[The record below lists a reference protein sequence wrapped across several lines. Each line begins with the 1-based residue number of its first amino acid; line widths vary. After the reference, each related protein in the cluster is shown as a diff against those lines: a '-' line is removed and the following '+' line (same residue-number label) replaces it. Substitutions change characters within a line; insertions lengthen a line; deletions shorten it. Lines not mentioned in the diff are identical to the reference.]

1 MRIQSLSTCFSIA
14 NLVAGAL
21 AVVAF
26 WLPSMQFTLVLLA
39 LALVACVLLNG
50 WGNLKFR
57 KSLELLLT
65 QSQAANPVAIHT
77 GITELDDVGRQLAKS
92 ILEAQQASFSDSKEL
107 DEIKLLLSHLDR
119 RQDGSIDRDGYK
131 ISSATR
137 LGSILK
143 GYTAELE
150 AGIRQVFSCARE
162 INRATE
168 ELVTGSETQSDIV
181 NQTTSVIEQL
191 SARVISISD
200 NTEDLMASST
210 KAQETARNGLQQF
223 QELVN
228 EMKQIRN
235 HAAVRER
242 RLQALGEHTK
252 EIDSIVQT
260 IGTLSSRTDL
270 LALNASIESVRAGEH
285 GRGFAIVAEEVRAL
299 AEQSAQAVLD
309 ITNRIEMIQLE
320 THQSIS
326 AASGE
331 HDQMHEVVQRVTDTL
346 EFLNEICDAT
356 SKSTQHLGEISEA
369 TNHQLQLTEAVIATL
384 ERSSES
390 SKMNRSRAEG
400 AHWTAKTFKQLGT
413 QLENSLELFRALGKT
428 SLPPDSVQSVPTN
441 DATTFDRKSALSSQ
455 QR

>member
-21 AVVAF
+21 AVIAF
-26 WLPSMQFTLVLLA
+26 WLPSIQFTIVLLA
-39 LALVACVLLNG
+39 LALVTCVLVNG
-50 WGNLKFR
+50 WVNLRFR
-57 KSLELLLT
+57 KSLKLLVT
-65 QSQAANPVAIHT
+65 QARAANPVDVHT
-77 GITELDDVGRQLAKS
+77 GIAELDDIGRQLAKS
-92 ILEAQQASFSDSKEL
+92 IQQAQQASYSDSQEL
-107 DEIKLLLSHLDR
+107 DEIKLLLANMDR
-119 RQDGSIDRDGYK
+119 RQDGAIDRDGFK
-131 ISSATR
+131 ISPATR
-137 LGSILK
+137 LGSVIK
-143 GYTAELE
+143 GYTAELDS
-150 AGIRQVFSCARE
+150 GIRQVVSCGRE
-162 INRATE
+162 IHRATE
-168 ELVTGSETQSDIV
+168 ELVSGSEAQSDIV
-181 NQTTSVIEQL
+181 IQTTSVIEQL
-191 SARVISISD
+191 STRVFSISD
-200 NTEDLMASST
+200 NTEELMASST
-210 KAQETARNGLQQF
+210 KAQETARDGLQQF

-228 EMKQIRN
+228 ELKQIRN
-235 HAAVRER
+235 HAAARER

-331 HDQMHEVVQRVTDTL
+331 HDQMHEVVQKVTDTL
-346 EFLNEICDAT
+346 EFLKAICNAT
-356 SKSTQHLGEISEA
+356 SESTQHLSEISDA

-384 ERSSES
+384 ERSTDS

-413 QLENSLELFRALGKT
+413 QLENSLVSFRALGT
-428 SLPPDSVQSVPTN
+428 SSLHQEPAQPVSTSNARLLDNT
-441 DATTFDRKSALSSQ
+441 SAVASQ
-455 QR
+455 QN

>member
-21 AVVAF
+21 AVIAF
-26 WLPSMQFTLVLLA
+26 WLPSIQFTIVLQA
-39 LALVACVLLNG
+39 LALVTCVLVNG
-50 WGNLKFR
+50 WGNLRFR

-65 QSQAANPVAIHT
+65 QARDANPVAVRT
-77 GITELDDVGRQLAKS
+77 GIAELDDIGRQLAKL
-92 ILEAQQASFSDSKEL
+92 IQQAQQASYSDSKEL
-107 DEIKLLLSHLDR
+107 DEIKLLLANLDR
-119 RQDGSIDRDGYK
+119 RQDGTIDRDGFK
-131 ISSATR
+131 ISPATR
-137 LGSILK
+137 LGSIFK
-143 GYTAELE
+143 GYTAELDS
-150 AGIRQVFSCARE
+150 GIRQVVSCGRE

-168 ELVTGSETQSDIV
+168 ELVNGSEAQSDIV
-181 NQTTSVIEQL
+181 IQTTSVIEQL
-191 SARVISISD
+191 STRVFSISD
-200 NTEDLMASST
+200 NTEELMASST
-210 KAQETARNGLQQF
+210 KAQETARDGLQQF

-228 EMKQIRN
+228 ELKQIRN
-235 HAAVRER
+235 HAAARER

-346 EFLNEICDAT
+346 EFLKAICDAT
-356 SKSTQHLGEISEA
+356 SESTQHLSEISDA

-384 ERSSES
+384 ERSTES
-390 SKMNRSRAEG
+390 SKMNRSPRRRELIG
-400 AHWTAKTFKQLGT
+400 LPKHS
-413 QLENSLELFRALGKT
+413 NS
-428 SLPPDSVQSVPTN
+428 
-441 DATTFDRKSALSSQ
+441 
-455 QR
+455 